1 MIKSF
6 TFLLLIIATATAG
19 AGTGKTASSAI
30 SDSTGKPVG
39 TATFAEKGGGVEIK
53 VNVSGLPPGKHGIHL
68 HETGKC
74 DPPAFT
80 TAGSHFNPTG
90 KHHGAGNPEGKHAG
104 DLPNLEVKADGTAQL
119 TAIADGA
126 TMGKGK
132 TSLLAK
138 GGTALIIHQ
147 GPDDEKSDPTGN
159 SGGRIACGVVVA
171 Q

>member
-1 MIKSF
+1 MYRGCHRASTAYISTKPANV
-6 TFLLLIIATATAG
+6 TRLL
-19 AGTGKTASSAI
+19 SPPQEAI
-30 SDSTGKPVG
+30 ST
-39 TATFAEKGGGVEIK
+39 
-53 VNVSGLPPGKHGIHL
+53 
-68 HETGKC
+68 
-74 DPPAFT
+74 PPASIT
-80 TAGSHFNPTG
+80 EH
-90 KHHGAGNPEGKHAG
+90 GNPEGKHAG

-126 TMGKGK
+126 TLGKGK
-132 TSLLAK
+132 TSILAK